1 MSAVSASVKAPP
13 VRRMT
18 DADIPQAATISAEEF
33 EIEIVTPTARRY
45 WEDRLRHSLR
55 TDPEGSLVTESGGV
69 VTGAAQAVIRDRLWI
84 LSLLT
89 VSPSA
94 GRGGE
99 GRALVDAALEYDRD
113 ADAALI
119 IASNDPRA
127 TRLYGSSG
135 FRLEPTFKATGT
147 VDPSLIPGLHPGIV
161 EVSPC
166 ELETLAPISRA
177 ARGAAHTR
185 DLGLAVNRGA
195 SVFALEDRGFAVT
208 MPGRGV
214 WLLATRDEPAAT
226 DLLWYALDQLREE
239 PRIVID
245 FVSGAQQWALQ
256 VFLAARLSFR
266 SYGAICTRG
275 DVGPLHPYIPS
286 PSFA

>member
-1 MSAVSASVKAPP
+1 MAPP

-18 DADIPQAATISAEEF
+18 DADIPQAATVSAEAF
-33 EIEIVTPTARRY
+33 EIDIGTPASRRH
-45 WEDRLRHSLR
+45 WEARLRHSLR
-55 TDPEGSLVTESGGV
+55 TDPEGSLVTESDGV
-69 VTGAAQAVIRDRLWI
+69 ITGAAQAVIRDRLWI

-99 GRALVDAALEYDRD
+99 GRALVRAALEYDRD
-113 ADAALI
+113 VDAALI

-147 VDPSLIPGLHPGIV
+147 VDPTLIPDLHPGIV
-161 EVSPC
+161 EVSPS

-177 ARGAAHTR
+177 VRGAAHTR
-185 DLGLAVNRGA
+185 DLGLALSRGS
-195 SVFALEDRGFAVT
+195 SVFALEDRGFVMT

-214 WLLATRDEPAAT
+214 WLLAARDEQAAT
-226 DLLWYALDQLREE
+226 DLLWHALGHLSEE

-256 VFLAARLSFR
+256 VFISARLSFH

-286 PSFA
+286 PPFA

>member
-1 MSAVSASVKAPP
+1 
-13 VRRMT
+13 MT
-18 DADIPQAATISAEEF
+18 DADIPQAATVSAEAF
-33 EIEIVTPTARRY
+33 EIEIATPVARRY
-45 WEDRLRHSLR
+45 WEERLRHSLR
-55 TDPEGSLVTESGGV
+55 TDPEGSLVTESDGA

-89 VSPSA
+89 VSPTI

-99 GRALVDAALEYDRD
+99 GRALVEAALEYERD

-119 IASNDPRA
+119 IASNNPRA
-127 TRLYGSSG
+127 TRLYGSCG
-135 FRLEPTFKATGT
+135 FRLEPTFKATGA
-147 VDPSLIPGLHPGIV
+147 VDPALMPDLHPGIV
-161 EVSPC
+161 GVPPS

-177 ARGAAHTR
+177 VRGAAHTR
-185 DLGLAVNRGA
+185 DLGLALSRGA
-195 SVFALEDRGFAVT
+195 SVFAIENRGFVVT

-214 WLLATRDEPAAT
+214 WLLAARDEPAAT
-226 DLLWYALDQLREE
+226 DLLWYALSRLTEE

-256 VFLAARLSFR
+256 VFLAARLSFH
-266 SYGAICTRG
+266 SYGAICSRG

-286 PSFA
+286 PPFA